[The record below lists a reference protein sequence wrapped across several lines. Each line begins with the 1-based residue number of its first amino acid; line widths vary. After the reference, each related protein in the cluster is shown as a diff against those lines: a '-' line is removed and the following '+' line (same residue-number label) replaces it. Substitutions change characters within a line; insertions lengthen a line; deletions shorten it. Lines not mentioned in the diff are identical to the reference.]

1 MQIIEKYFNSLDQ
14 LQKNQFSQLEELYVH
29 WNHKIN
35 VISRK
40 DIKNLY
46 LHHVLHSLSIAR
58 IISFKP
64 GTVIIDVGTGGGFPG
79 IPLAIIFP
87 EASFI
92 LVDSVTKKL
101 IVVNAIIQ
109 GLKLK
114 NCEVRNNRIEDL
126 EDQADFV
133 VSRAVTE
140 LPVLYDWTKKNIK
153 QGGFND
159 MPNGLL
165 VLKGGDLRK
174 EIAGFKGD
182 VNIFNLR
189 NFFGERYFRT
199 KRLIY
204 IPGSFVT

>member
-14 LQKNQFSQLEELYVH
+14 LQKSQFSQLEELYIH

-35 VISRK
+35 IISRK
-40 DIKNLY
+40 DIRNLY

-64 GTVIIDVGTGGGFPG
+64 GTIIIDVGTGGGFPG
-79 IPLAIIFP
+79 IPLAILFP

-133 VSRAVTE
+133 VSRAVTA
-140 LPVLYDWTKKNIK
+140 LSVLYDWVRKNIK
-153 QGGFND
+153 QDGFNN

-182 VNIFNLR
+182 VNIYNLR
-189 NFFGERYFRT
+189 NFFAERYFET
-199 KRLIY
+199 KRLVY
-204 IPGSFVT
+204 IPG

>member
-1 MQIIEKYFNSLDQ
+1 MQIIEKYFDSLDQ

-35 VISRK
+35 VVSRK

-46 LHHVLHSLSIAR
+46 LHHVLHSLSIAK

-64 GTVIIDVGTGGGFPG
+64 GTIIIDVGTGGGFPG
-79 IPLAIIFP
+79 IPLAILFP
-87 EASFI
+87 EVSFI

-114 NCEVRNNRIEDL
+114 NCEVRNNRMEDL

-140 LPVLYDWTKKNIK
+140 LSVLYDWVRKNIK
-153 QGGFND
+153 QDGFND

-174 EIAGFKGD
+174 EIAGLKGD
-182 VNIFNLR
+182 VNIYNLR
-189 NFFGERYFRT
+189 NFFGERYFES

-204 IPGSFVT
+204 IPG